1 MRNEENDLAVRTKLF
16 ARRIIRL
23 ADQLVAIFASISK
36 RARGD

>member
-1 MRNEENDLAVRTKLF
+1 MKNEEYILPPDRMAPLREE
-16 ARRIIRL
+16 